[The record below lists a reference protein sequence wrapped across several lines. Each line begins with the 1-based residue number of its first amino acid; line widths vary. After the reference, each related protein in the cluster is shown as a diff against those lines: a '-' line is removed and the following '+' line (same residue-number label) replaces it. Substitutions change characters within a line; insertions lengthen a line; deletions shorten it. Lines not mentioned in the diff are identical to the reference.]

1 MSRKP
6 ALQRRIAVPA
16 SQHVESSEHFA
27 ENPDAPKNLG
37 GEPQMWWEMHRDRLL
52 WGGKRFTDPMIVQ
65 LQGEG

>member
-37 GEPQMWWEMHRDRLL
+37 GEPQM
-52 WGGKRFTDPMIVQ
+52 
-65 LQGEG
+65 